1 MTNTS
6 TSEVLGKLSR
16 GDRNLLKMLVGGAI
30 FTLSLGIILG
40 LLTAM
45 IRTGSMAAEPQTGYR
60 FMTGHGVSVFFYWLY
75 FAQIALLL
83 GLAAAQSKASPR
95 IALGSIAWT
104 GLALMMSG
112 LLGNMTGTW
121 AGSPLLYDGS
131 PDLVGDGMWQAGF
144 FYGGYSLLAS
154 GLFLLSISAIAT
166 TLNAK
171 SQDSEGTWSTIGFA
185 VTAWSG
191 LVMVSS
197 VATLYTFLPATAW
210 AFGYGSEPSH
220 HATGWHLL
228 FHNLHYLPLM
238 GTVIV
243 WYALIEEMTGVGSIF
258 GRRFS
263 KAIFTLYL
271 VFVPPTSLY
280 HMFLE
285 PDLSPILRGLGSLLS
300 LFISVPTV
308 GVFLVIVISMEARAR
323 AQGARGLFGWLKVQ
337 PWNEPAMMAI
347 AMAVVNLALGG
358 VLAFVLI
365 QEKLAPLVSDTFFVP
380 AYFHFLTIGTVT
392 LTLLGAFTWYLP
404 ALTGRALRG
413 KAMLGLLPIMVT
425 AGIAIFGAAGMVAG
439 LRGMPRR
446 TLDVSYDGT
455 APHLWTAASPYIGIG
470 AGIMGLSLLAYVIVL
485 MASTVGNSA
494 THERALNWIARPKT
508 ADIGQVLSQPSWTAP
523 VCIVGLVIA
532 MYAATAVA
540 FVLLHSLPLTSVAG
554 VNH

>member
-1 MTNTS
+1 MTYSS
-6 TSEVLGKLSR
+6 TSEILGKLCRS
-16 GDRNLLKMLVGGAI
+16 DRNLLGMLAGSALI
-30 FTLSLGIILG
+30 SLVLGVVLG

-45 IRTGSMAAEPQTGYR
+45 IRTGAMAAEPQTGYR

-83 GLAAAQSKASPR
+83 GLAATQRQASPR
-95 IALGSIAWT
+95 
-104 GLALMMSG
+104 LALRPLAWAG
-112 LLGNMTGTW
+112 LGLMAAGFLGNMAGTW

-131 PDLVGDGMWQAGF
+131 PDLAGDGMWQAGL
-144 FYGGYSLLAS
+144 FYGGYSLLAA
-154 GLFLLSISAIAT
+154 GLFFLAISAIAT
-166 TLNAK
+166 TLGAK
-171 SQDSEGTWSTIGFA
+171 REDSEGSWSTIGFA

-197 VATLYTFLPATAW
+197 LAILYTFLPAAAW
-210 AFGYGSEPSH
+210 AFGFAPEPAH

-243 WYALIEEMTGVGSIF
+243 WYALIEEMTGAGSIF

-285 PDLSPILRGLGSLLS
+285 PDLPPMLRGLGSLLS
-300 LFISVPTV
+300 LFISVPTI

-323 AQGARGLFGWLKVQ
+323 AQGARGLFGWLRVQ

-358 VLAFVLI
+358 VFAFVLI
-365 QEKLAPLVSDTFFVP
+365 QEKLAPLASDTFFVP

-392 LTLLGAFTWYLP
+392 LTLLGAFAWFLP
-404 ALTGRALRG
+404 AFTGRALRG
-413 KAMLGLLPIMVT
+413 KALLRLLPITLT
-425 AGIAIFGAAGMVAG
+425 AGIAIFGGAGMIAG

-455 APHLWTAASPYIGIG
+455 APQLWAAVSPYLGIG
-470 AGIMGLSLLAYVIVL
+470 AAIMGLSLLAYAIILVV
-485 MASTVGNSA
+485 SA
-494 THERALNWIARPKT
+494 RGSPAIRERPHDRGAGPKT
-508 ADIGQVLSQPSWTAP
+508 VNMGLVLNQPSWTAP
-523 VCIVGLVIA
+523 ACILVLVLA
-532 MYAATAVA
+532 MYAATAIA
-540 FVLLHSLPLTSVAG
+540 FALLGSLPLASVAG
-554 VNH
+554 AAH